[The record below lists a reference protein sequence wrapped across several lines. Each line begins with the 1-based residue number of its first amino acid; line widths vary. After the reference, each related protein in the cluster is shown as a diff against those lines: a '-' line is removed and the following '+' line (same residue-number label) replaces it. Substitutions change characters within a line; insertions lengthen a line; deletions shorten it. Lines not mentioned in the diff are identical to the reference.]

1 MAGDPLD
8 GDVRRLR
15 YGSRGGSNG
24 DPVGYSAVRSEMN
37 DEAFTLTP
45 LDVRKQEFRKSLRGY
60 DKLGVEDFRMR
71 VADAL
76 ERAIRER
83 QVLEERVSALTEQ
96 LRVFRERE
104 KAMNEAL
111 VAAQQLRQDTRA
123 AAEREAPRTR
133 CRRRWRKQSGS
144 FSSIWAVSG
153 RCWSDSSPS
162 CARWME
168 GARKLE
174 RSLRGRRGPRRQD
187 ADRNRSGRR
196 RHPRYRS
203 RRARQRAACRRVD
216 SLSRRAGLCDLH
228 RRDAC
233 GPPAA
238 GDARR
243 QASLVGH
250 R

>member
-24 DPVGYSAVRSEMN
+24 DPPGYGAVRSEMN

-45 LDVRKQEFRKSLRGY
+45 LDIRKQEFRKSLRGY
-60 DKLGVEDFRMR
+60 DTLGVEDFRMR

-83 QVLEERVSALTEQ
+83 QVLEERLSALTEQ

-123 AAEREAPRTR
+123 AAEREGQVIVREAGAEAKRLLDEAR
-133 CRRRWRKQSGS
+133 IAES
-144 FSSIWAVSG
+144 AVQTKV
-153 RCWSDSSPS
+153 
-162 CARWME
+162 AE
-168 GARKLE
+168 TE
-174 RSLRGRRGPRRQD
+174 RQFQQRRGGFRAWLQ
-187 ADRNRSGRR
+187 
-196 RHPRYRS
+196 RHLAEL
-203 RRARQRAACRRVD
+203 RALDGGGGSQKA
-216 SLSRRAGLCDLH
+216 
-228 RRDAC
+228 
-233 GPPAA
+233 
-238 GDARR
+238 
-243 QASLVGH
+243 
-250 R
+250 